1 MEEKEKALAVWS
13 SEIERILSVMLAAF
27 PQELRDTYLTTVVEQ
42 VTSHFP
48 FSPHTGAQRIMLL
61 LYFLHLS

>member
-1 MEEKEKALAVWS
+1 MEEREKALAVWT

-42 VTSHFP
+42 VNVTLWKYVRFASFVS
-48 FSPHTGAQRIMLL
+48 FGI
-61 LYFLHLS
+61 